1 MRVQSRR
8 TDAFPTTWEIPV
20 GIGLVWLL
28 AAFLALPAGQGIAF
42 ALQGEGFVWPGPRL
56 GESLL
61 GLLNGE
67 PGRGLGAGLRS
78 DTPHVTLVYAAA
90 AVVELALA
98 ASALIGFTFWWRT
111 VGPYAQFGMAPR
123 HEVAAV
129 LGRGHL
135 MRRRGTIRPD
145 LGGGGRDES

>member
-28 AAFLALPAGQGIAF
+28 AAFLALPAGQGVAF
-42 ALQGEGFVWPGPRL
+42 ALQGDGFVWPGPRL
-56 GESLL
+56 GESLF
-61 GLLNGE
+61 GLLGGE
-67 PGRGLGAGLRS
+67 PGRALGAELRS
-78 DTPHVTLVYAAA
+78 DLPPAALVYAAGL
-90 AVVELALA
+90 VVELALA
-98 ASALIGFTFWWRT
+98 TAAVAGLTWWWRT
-111 VGPYAQFGMAPR
+111 VGPYAQCGMAPR

-129 LGRGHL
+129 IGRGHL

-145 LGGGGRDES
+145 LVGGVRR

>member
-1 MRVQSRR
+1 MQSRR

-20 GIGLVWLL
+20 GVGLVWLL

-61 GLLNGE
+61 GLLGGE
-67 PGRGLGAGLRS
+67 PGRGLGRELRS
-78 DTPHVTLVYAAA
+78 DLPPLPLIYAAA
-90 AVVELALA
+90 LLVELALA
-98 ASALIGFTFWWRT
+98 AAAVVGFAWWWRT

-129 LGRGHL
+129 LGRGNL

-145 LGGGGRDES
+145 LGDGGRR

>member
-42 ALQGEGFVWPGPRL
+42 AMQGDGFVWPGPRL

-61 GLLNGE
+61 GLLGGE
-67 PGRGLGAGLRS
+67 PGRGLGAALRS
-78 DTPHVTLVYAAA
+78 DLPPAALVYAAA
-90 AVVELALA
+90 VVVELALA
-98 ASALIGFTFWWRT
+98 AVSIVGFTWWWRT

-145 LGGGGRDES
+145 LSGGGR

>member
-28 AAFLALPAGQGIAF
+28 AAFLALPAGQGVAF
-42 ALQGEGFVWPGPRL
+42 ALQGDGFVWPGPRL

-61 GLLNGE
+61 GLLGGE
-67 PGRGLGAGLRS
+67 PGRGLRADLRS
-78 DTPHVTLVYAAA
+78 DMPPVALVYAAA
-90 AVVELALA
+90 VVVELTLATAALVG
-98 ASALIGFTFWWRT
+98 LTWWWRT
-111 VGPYAQFGMAPR
+111 VGPYAQFGMAPK
-123 HEVAAV
+123 HEVLAV

-145 LGGGGRDES
+145 LIGGGRR

>member
-28 AAFLALPAGQGIAF
+28 AAFLALPAGQGLAF
-42 ALQGEGFVWPGPRL
+42 ALQGDGFVWPGPRL

-61 GLLNGE
+61 GLLGGE
-67 PGRGLGAGLRS
+67 PGRGLGADLRS
-78 DTPHVTLVYAAA
+78 DVPPVVLVYAVAV
-90 AVVELALA
+90 VVELALA
-98 ASALIGFTFWWRT
+98 AAALVGLAWWWRI
-111 VGPYAQFGMAPR
+111 VGPYAQFGLAHK
-123 HEVAAV
+123 HEVAEV

-145 LGGGGRDES
+145 LGAGGRR

>member
-20 GIGLVWLL
+20 GIGLIWLL
-28 AAFLALPAGQGIAF
+28 AAFLALPAGQAIAY
-42 ALQGEGFVWPGPRL
+42 ALQGDGFVWPGPRL

-61 GLLNGE
+61 GLLGGE
-67 PGRGLGAGLRS
+67 PGRGLGAELRS
-78 DTPHVTLVYAAA
+78 DLPPVPFVYAAA
-90 AVVELALA
+90 IVVEIVLAAAVVL
-98 ASALIGFTFWWRT
+98 GFAWWWRT

-135 MRRRGTIRPD
+135 MRRRRTIRPD
-145 LGGGGRDES
+145 LSGGGRR

>member
-28 AAFLALPAGQGIAF
+28 AAFLALPAGQGVAF
-42 ALQGEGFVWPGPRL
+42 FLQGDGFVWPGPRL

-61 GLLNGE
+61 GLLSGE
-67 PGRGLGAGLRS
+67 PGRGLGGALRS
-78 DTPHVTLVYAAA
+78 DTPPVALVYAAA
-90 AVVELALA
+90 LLVELALA
-98 ASALIGFTFWWRT
+98 ASALVGFTFWWRT
-111 VGPYAQFGMAPR
+111 VGPYAQFGMAAK
-123 HEVAAV
+123 HEVVDV

-135 MRRRGTIRPD
+135 MRRRRTIRPD
-145 LGGGGRDES
+145 LSGGGRR

>member
-20 GIGLVWLL
+20 GIGLIWLL
-28 AAFLALPAGQGIAF
+28 AAFLALPAGQAIAY
-42 ALQGEGFVWPGPRL
+42 ALQGDGFVWPGPRL

-61 GLLNGE
+61 GLLGGE
-67 PGRGLGAGLRS
+67 PGRGLSADLRT
-78 DTPHVTLVYAAA
+78 DLAPVALIYAAAIVVEIALAAA
-90 AVVELALA
+90 AVL
-98 ASALIGFTFWWRT
+98 GFAWWWRT

-129 LGRGHL
+129 LGRSHL
-135 MRRRGTIRPD
+135 MQRRGTIRPD
-145 LGGGGRDES
+145 LGDGGRR